1 MCSRRTITGVRACPR
16 NSINYYYSIK
26 YFIIISSRRA
36 GQSLLFFGL
45 GSKRALLTALGE
57 DWTSD
62 GACFSVNGLEP
73 SLSAVQVL
81 VWAAALS
88 RGSKPALY
96 RSYRADDLLE
106 LIGRPG
112 GQRVYVLVHNI
123 DGPSL
128 RSAAAQRL
136 LSRLAAQPRV
146 HLAATADHVNA
157 PLVWDLQTRDRF
169 SWTWHHAPT
178 LAPYASEVAY
188 AAPPALLAA
197 RGGDGQQRSAL
208 IVLSSLSQNAQ
219 RVFRLMALEQLA
231 PGGDQGAG
239 RGGLLKGGVREED
252 HAGSG
257 TRFCMCEYPGFFS
270 PFNQVYCGYVFGN
283 VSFC

>member
-1 MCSRRTITGVRACPR
+1 MCLRRTVTGVHARSR
-16 NSINYYYSIK
+16 ISINYCYSIN
-26 YFIIISSRRA
+26 YLIIISSRRA
-36 GQSLLFFGL
+36 GQSLLFYGL

-146 HLAATADHVNA
+146 HLAATVDHVNA

-178 LAPYASEVAY
+178 LAPYTPEVAY

-239 RGGLLKGGVREED
+239 GGGL
-252 HAGSG
+252 
-257 TRFCMCEYPGFFS
+257 
-270 PFNQVYCGYVFGN
+270 
-283 VSFC
+283 